1 MGQTKRQHYVPRSY
15 LKRFSFDGK
24 LLHSYFISPDTP
36 TALTENELGKVW
48 RDVSISDVCL
58 KKDYHTVRQHT
69 EGNNINPMALE

>member
-24 LLHSYFISPDTP
+24 LLHTYFINQDTP
-36 TALTENELGKVW
+36 SIPTENELRKVW

-58 KKDYHTVRQHT
+58 KKDYHTVVRTPAGEPQRKLT
-69 EGNNINPMALE
+69 VR